1 MSSQKRRNPLKEC
14 VDFIEEFKSG
24 YYKEDEPYSSSP
36 EEETFEIQEE
46 KIFEIPKC
54 EEIRDIGFVDG
65 GNGPLLR
72 SADFNISLN
81 RVAGVLYSSNEW
93 NEPIK
98 TPVKIEF
105 FSATVLD
112 LLEND
117 KLAYI
122 TRFFPVEPEFSE
134 YLPSK
139 ELKFSIDDPSIR
151 ERLFSLPNIEVFGGI
166 AMRFAE
172 WTYANK
178 FISNELD
185 SGSIFVRDGS
195 LQTGYTG
202 ETEIAEELYKTAIKK
217 EVSVT
222 GLSKSCRLITKTGNS
237 LNSLIMHIGNNKF
250 PNSTWYYHPIYRITK
265 AQEQAD
271 LYFMKLHKNSI
282 YSFRFD
288 ILLEQAKKMT
298 KAQCEEIISNIA
310 YNSNDLSYPGYPYG
324 LIKADQLAAVSLREL
339 EPQKMQLIAEFD
351 QKDYNEFILP
361 RLRSVNA
368 HDLLNIIRR

>member
-1 MSSQKRRNPLKEC
+1 MSVEKRKNPLKEC
-14 VDFIEEFKSG
+14 VEFIERSKLG
-24 YYKEDEPYSSSP
+24 YHKEEEPYSRSP
-36 EEETFEIQEE
+36 EEETFEVQED

-54 EEIRDIGFVDG
+54 EDIKDIGFVDG

-81 RVAGVLYSSNEW
+81 RVAGVLYSSNKW
-93 NEPIK
+93 AEPTK
-98 TPVKIEF
+98 TPVRIEF
-105 FSATVLD
+105 YSATVLD

-122 TRFFPVEPEFSE
+122 TRFFPIEQEFSE
-134 YLPSK
+134 YLPK
-139 ELKFSIDDPSIR
+139 DELKFSIDDPSIR

-178 FISNELD
+178 FISNELEE
-185 SGSIFVRDGS
+185 GSIFVRDGS

-202 ETEIAEELYKTAIKK
+202 ETEIAEELYKTAMKK
-217 EVSVT
+217 EVAVT
-222 GLSKSCRLITKTGNS
+222 GLSKSCRLITQTGNS
-237 LNSLIMHIGNNKF
+237 LNSLIMYIGNNKF

-265 AQEQAD
+265 AQEKAD
-271 LYFMKLHKNSI
+271 LYFAKLHKYSA

-288 ILLEQAKKMT
+288 ILLDQAKKMT
-298 KAQCEEIISNIA
+298 HKQREVIISNIA
-310 YNSNDLSYPGYPYG
+310 FNSNDLSYPGYPYG
-324 LIKADQLAAVSLREL
+324 LIKADQLAAVSFREL
-339 EPQKMQLIAEFD
+339 EPQKLQLIAEFD